1 MAKVIILDNEAA
13 QAIADTTH
21 PKHTDALSYA
31 ELVEQRKRKQKKISI
46 VIPTCVR
53 VEACLDHQD
62 SSSTFFNRIGALDI
76 SLDKDAASIAAGIRR
91 EHGAQI
97 SVTDAHIGATV
108 LKKYRNDDVTIITS
122 DPDDMRLV
130 TQSVGVNILK
140 L

>member
-1 MAKVIILDNEAA
+1 MTKVILLDNEAA

-21 PKHTDALSYA
+21 PKHTDALSYV
-31 ELVEQRKRKQKKISI
+31 ELAEQRKRKQHTISI

-62 SSSTFFNRIGALDI
+62 PSSAFFNRIGALDI
-76 SLDKDAASIAAGIRR
+76 SLDKDAASVAAGIRR

-108 LKKYRNDDVTIITS
+108 LKNYANDDVTIITS
-122 DPDDMRLV
+122 DPDDMMLV
-130 TQSVGVNILK
+130 TQPVDVNIEEL
-140 L
+140 